1 MIAALPSRFIQG
13 GRRSVGRI
21 GSLGGVKGAFV
32 DTMGLYGRLLA
43 ALWLQGH
50 WGSESRGL
58 VTDAGRRHLRS
69 E

>member
-1 MIAALPSRFIQG
+1 
-13 GRRSVGRI
+13 VGRI